1 MCAGPAANPRR
12 PGRLPRHAL
21 RWRPHGEERRRAARR
36 ACDSPERRPRRSLRG
51 ESLHLPAKAISR
63 ARATRCRQAR
73 RPSLG
78 RPGRLLGPRGGT
90 YARRRPPQ
98 WTHLIPEDRVD
109 PPRAGGNAG
118 GRRLLNR
125 LGLQSAGRWAA
136 PLAQLPP
143 AARAR
148 PPSEVG
154 PACGGHLS
162 RPSRP
167 APSRA
172 PAAPS
177 PAGLEG
183 PAEQRGC
190 RPDEASSSSPPLPA
204 GEEDPALSSGS
215 YFRYQRSCSCTCR
228 LTPGPLTLG
237 GGCGLLN
244 RLLPPGSPPQLS

>member
-1 MCAGPAANPRR
+1 MDGPLPKLRGERQDRRASARAPRQTPAGPAGSPGTPCAGDPTGRR
-12 PGRLPRHAL
+12 GGGRRGAPAILPNGARGGPCAGRACTCPQRRLAEHA
-21 RWRPHGEERRRAARR
+21 PRAA
-36 ACDSPERRPRRSLRG
+36 
-51 ESLHLPAKAISR
+51 
-63 ARATRCRQAR
+63 
-73 RPSLG
+73 G
-78 RPGRLLGPRGGT
+78 RPG
-90 YARRRPPQ
+90 ARRRPPQ

-125 LGLQSAGRWAA
+125 LGLQSAGRRAA
-136 PLAQLPP
+136 PPAQLPP
-143 AARAR
+143 AARAG

-215 YFRYQRSCSCTCR
+215 HFRYQRSCSCTCR